1 MNWGIRPGSGGS
13 ARTGTPLGALA
24 RRSFYEG
31 GSFYQGGSFY
41 ECASSHMTGG
51 EQLEAA
57 IHACKPDA
65 AAAAEASKAEQ
76 QARSDLKS
84 QG

>member
-1 MNWGIRPGSGGS
+1 V
-13 ARTGTPLGALA
+13 
-24 RRSFYEG
+24 
-31 GSFYQGGSFY
+31 
-41 ECASSHMTGG
+41 
-51 EQLEAA
+51 

-65 AAAAEASKAEQ
+65 DAPAEASKAEQ

>member
-1 MNWGIRPGSGGS
+1 V
-13 ARTGTPLGALA
+13 
-24 RRSFYEG
+24 
-31 GSFYQGGSFY
+31 
-41 ECASSHMTGG
+41 TGG
-51 EQLEAA
+51 EQLEGA

-65 AAAAEASKAEQ
+65 DAAAEASKAEQ

>member
-1 MNWGIRPGSGGS
+1 MLHAAQNLNIPV
-13 ARTGTPLGALA
+13 ADLK
-24 RRSFYEG
+24 
-31 GSFYQGGSFY
+31 
-41 ECASSHMTGG
+41 SHVTGG

-65 AAAAEASKAEQ
+65 DAAAEASKAEQ